1 MQTVLRLRYD
11 EVSSPIGR
19 ILVAL
24 LDDELAA
31 LDFEGHHDRLQRLL
45 ERRFGPFTL
54 SSERN
59 PAHIC
64 DAIRSYFDGDLN
76 ALGKTSLALH
86 GSPFQERAWQALRTI
101 PPGQYATYA
110 EQAVKIGAPRA
121 ARAVG
126 HANAL
131 NPVAI
136 AVPCHRVI
144 GTSRSLTGYAGGL
157 DRKRWLLAHEGVD
170 LG

>member
-1 MQTVLRLRYD
+1 MPIVLRLRYD
-11 EVSSPIGR
+11 EVTSPIGK

-24 LDDELAA
+24 FDDHLAA
-31 LDFEGHHDRLQRLL
+31 LDFEGYSDRLHRLL
-45 ERRFGPFTL
+45 ERRFGPYLF

-59 PAHIC
+59 PAGIR
-64 DAIRSYFDGDLN
+64 DAVRNYFDGDLN
-76 ALGKTSLALH
+76 AFGKTSLALH

-101 PPGQYATYA
+101 PPGQCATYA

-131 NPVAI
+131 NPIAI
-136 AVPCHRVI
+136 AIPCHRVI

-157 DRKRWLLAHEGVD
+157 DRKRWLLAHEGVE
-170 LG
+170 LA

>member
-1 MQTVLRLRYD
+1 MRPRLRLRYD

-24 LDDELAA
+24 LDEQLAA
-31 LDFEGHHDRLQRLL
+31 LDFEGHDDRLHRLL
-45 ERRFGPFTL
+45 ERRFGPYVF
-54 SSERN
+54 SNEHN
-59 PAHIC
+59 PAGISV
-64 DAIRSYFDGDLN
+64 AVSNYFDGDLS
-76 ALGKTSLALH
+76 ALETIPLALH

-101 PPGQYATYA
+101 PPGHCATYA
-110 EQAVKIGAPRA
+110 AQALKIGAPRA

-144 GTSRSLTGYAGGL
+144 GSSRSLTGYAGGL
-157 DRKRWLLAHEGVD
+157 DRKRWLLTHEGVD
-170 LG
+170 LE